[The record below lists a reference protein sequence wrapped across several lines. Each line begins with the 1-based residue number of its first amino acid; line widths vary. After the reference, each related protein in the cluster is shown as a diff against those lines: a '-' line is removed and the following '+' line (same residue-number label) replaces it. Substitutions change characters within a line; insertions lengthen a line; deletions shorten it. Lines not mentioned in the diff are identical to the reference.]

1 MLHKQKSYFLKI
13 SIADLSKLTHELKIL
28 LEKPFLSKAEIDNPH
43 LRYKVNFDKK
53 TIRAI

>member
-1 MLHKQKSYFLKI
+1 VLHKQKSYFLKI